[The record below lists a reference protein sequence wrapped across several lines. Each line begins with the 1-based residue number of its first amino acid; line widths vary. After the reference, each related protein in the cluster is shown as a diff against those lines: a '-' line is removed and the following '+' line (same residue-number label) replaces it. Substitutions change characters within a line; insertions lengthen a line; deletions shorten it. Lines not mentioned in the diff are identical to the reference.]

1 MTAILNKVQQR
12 KTIHCHHHKIHFATG
27 KDAAWPRMGNCALLQ
42 CLTASPVWRN
52 QSTPSLTWSAK
63 GAKCFQAIF
72 NIEKLG
78 IFSISLSFY
87 FFIWFSICDL
97 HFYCWQMA
105 EQYPG
110 NITRQSFQEQ
120 KAEHTV
126 FFQSVLGVTSR
137 EQLLDSLVQ
146 FLNPLLRSLY
156 VVTAI
161 RCLHCARQL
170 PGERASRQKKRQA
183 PILPNHLLP
192 ILFNSP
198 GNHNSL

>member
-1 MTAILNKVQQR
+1 MTGILNKVQQR

-27 KDAAWPRMGNCALLQ
+27 GDAAWPRMSNCALLQ
-42 CLTASPVWRN
+42 CLTASPVWKN

-63 GAKCFQAIF
+63 RAKCFQAIF

-78 IFSISLSFY
+78 VFSFSLSFY
-87 FFIWFSICDL
+87 FIICFSICDL

-110 NITRQSFQEQ
+110 NITKQSLQEQ

-146 FLNPLLRSLY
+146 FLNPLLHSL
-156 VVTAI
+156 TWS
-161 RCLHCARQL
+161 Q
-170 PGERASRQKKRQA
+170 Q
-183 PILPNHLLP
+183 
-192 ILFNSP
+192 
-198 GNHNSL
+198 

>member
-1 MTAILNKVQQR
+1 MQPTNPGTAYKPMMGWSGQLENTSTVYKQHSATSWWQESWTRCSREKLYIAITTRSILQR
-12 KTIHCHHHKIHFATG
+12 G
-27 KDAAWPRMGNCALLQ
+27 DAAWPRMGSCALLQ

-63 GAKCFQAIF
+63 EAKCFQAII

-78 IFSISLSFY
+78 IFSFSLSFY
-87 FFIWFSICDL
+87 FIICFSICDL

-110 NITRQSFQEQ
+110 NITRQSLQEQ

-146 FLNPLLRSLY
+146 FLNPLLHSL
-156 VVTAI
+156 TWS
-161 RCLHCARQL
+161 Q
-170 PGERASRQKKRQA
+170 Q
-183 PILPNHLLP
+183 
-192 ILFNSP
+192 
-198 GNHNSL
+198 